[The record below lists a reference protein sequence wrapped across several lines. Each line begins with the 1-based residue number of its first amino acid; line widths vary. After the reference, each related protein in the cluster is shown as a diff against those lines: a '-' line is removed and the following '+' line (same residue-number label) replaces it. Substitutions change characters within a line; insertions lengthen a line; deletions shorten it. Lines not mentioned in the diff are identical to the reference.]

1 MLPDSKITEIF
12 FVIDE
17 FSQVFDATIKEK
29 LISDGKV
36 HRNKPCKMSESEVAT
51 ILVLFHLGGYRCLKH
66 FYLQYVCKH
75 MSNDFPKT
83 LSYNRFV
90 ELQAKISLMLVCFL
104 KMCRLGECTG
114 VSFVDSTKLCV
125 CDNKRIP
132 RHKVFAGIA
141 QRGKSSMGWFYGFK
155 LHLVCNDKG
164 ELLNFVITP
173 GNVDD
178 REPLTSSNLVKELMG
193 KLFADKGYISEN
205 LFNRLFFDG
214 IHLITTV
221 RKNMKERYMTQNDRI
236 ILRKRAI
243 IETINDELKNICQ
256 IEHTRHRSLA
266 NFISNLIG
274 GLTAYTFLPKKPS
287 INIELEPMAQ
297 YFIPF

>member
-17 FSQVFDATIKEK
+17 FSQVFDATIKK
-29 LISDGKV
+29 KSVCDGKV

-66 FYLQYVCKH
+66 FYLQHVCKH
-75 MSNDFPKT
+75 MNNDFPKT

-90 ELQAKISLMLVCFL
+90 ELQAKVSLMLVCFL

-114 VSFVDSTKLCV
+114 ISFVDSTKLCV
-125 CDNKRIP
+125 CENKRIP
-132 RHKVFAGIA
+132 AHKVFAGIA

-155 LHLVCNDKG
+155 LHIVCNDKG

-178 REPLTSSNLVKELMG
+178 REPLTSGNLLKEVMG
-193 KLFADKGYISEN
+193 KLFADKGYISES

-221 RKNMKERYMTQNDRI
+221 KWNMKERY
-236 ILRKRAI
+236 
-243 IETINDELKNICQ
+243 
-256 IEHTRHRSLA
+256 
-266 NFISNLIG
+266 LIG
-274 GLTAYTFLPKKPS
+274 GLTAYVFTNDPVHLRTISVLSPY
-287 INIELEPMAQ
+287 L
-297 YFIPF
+297 

>member
-17 FSQVFDATIKEK
+17 FSLLFDSTIRRKS
-29 LISDGKV
+29 IPDGKA
-36 HRNKPCKMSESEVAT
+36 HRNKPCKMSQSEVAT

-75 MSNDFPKT
+75 MNRDFPKT

-90 ELQAKISLMLVCFL
+90 ELQSKVSLPLICFL

-114 VSFVDSTKLCV
+114 ISFVDSTKLHV

-132 RHKVFAGIA
+132 RHKVFEGIA

-164 ELLNFVITP
+164 ELLNFVITA

-178 REPLTSSNLVKELMG
+178 REPLTSSNLLKEVMG
-193 KLFADKGYISEN
+193 KLFADKGYISEG

-221 RKNMKERYMTQNDRI
+221 RKNMKDRYMTNNDRI

-256 IEHTRHRSLA
+256 IEHTRHRSFD

-287 INIELEPMAQ
+287 IKVEFEQIAQ
-297 YFIPF
+297 YFIQF

>member
-1 MLPDSKITEIF
+1 MLPNSKITEIF

-17 FSQVFDATIKEK
+17 FSQLFDTTIREK
-29 LISDGKV
+29 SIPDDKV
-36 HRNKPCKMSESEVAT
+36 HRNKPCRMSESEVAT

-75 MSNDFPKT
+75 MHQDFPKT
-83 LSYNRFV
+83 LSCNRFV
-90 ELQAKISLMLVCFL
+90 ELQSKVSLLLICFL

-114 VSFVDSTKLCV
+114 ISFVDSTKLCV

-132 RHKVFAGIA
+132 RHKVFDGIA
-141 QRGKSSMGWFYGFK
+141 KRGKSSMGWFYGFK

-178 REPLTSSNLVKELMG
+178 REPLASSNLLKELMG

-205 LFNRLFFDG
+205 LFSRLFFDG

-221 RKNMKERYMTQNDRI
+221 RKNNERKIYGPQ
-236 ILRKRAI
+236 
-243 IETINDELKNICQ
+243 
-256 IEHTRHRSLA
+256 
-266 NFISNLIG
+266 
-274 GLTAYTFLPKKPS
+274 
-287 INIELEPMAQ
+287 
-297 YFIPF
+297 